1 MRIHPEIY
9 NVEGAEGFAWTRRPH
24 RMVQSRSRMILP
36 GAWAHVETSGKVAEQ
51 ERPDRNLLR
60 KGGERQGRTEAKRYQ
75 CLSGVGL
82 AHSSDEACGTRVSVR
97 MCGAKGQAGQGSR
110 RSER

>member
-9 NVEGAEGFAWTRRPH
+9 IVEGAEGFAWTRRPH
-24 RMVQSRSRMILP
+24 RMVESRHHEILP
-36 GAWAHVETSGKVAEQ
+36 GALAHVETSRKGTEQ

-60 KGGERQGRTEAKRYQ
+60 KGGERRGRTAAYHYQ
-75 CLSGVGL
+75 SQSGVGL
-82 AHSSDEACGTRVSVR
+82 AHSSDEACGVRVSVR

-110 RSER
+110 RRDR